1 MLYLVSRRDRL
12 WTCQSILRM
21 SDMGLHSGFIRS
33 SEDKYKAENEN
44 TVIPKTGPPH
54 AAEVIDTAKCKL
66 I

>member
-1 MLYLVSRRDRL
+1 
-12 WTCQSILRM
+12 M

-44 TVIPKTGPPH
+44 TVIPKTDPPH